1 MFGLAAET
9 DRPKKRTQKH
19 SVKESRRVVI
29 FRKRIKAGNLQR
41 NDDPQQKRYISKTRQ
56 RKIRFKQRSLRSL
69 VAPHVANRCL
79 SRARANRSE
88 TNENL
93 FFAER
98 KPLDS
103 RLVSAQRRGDGSE
116 DTRSR
121 AARPLLKK
129 QNDALSKT
137 ESVSLSINTS
147 KLKITVGPSMLS
159 RLSRFLFIILALP
172 AATIL
177 HAVDSH
183 IDGPFGSDIQPLLEQ
198 YCIKCHGGEKVKGD
212 VDFTTIATDQDV
224 VANFELWELVAD
236 VLAYEE
242 MPPEE
247 AKKRPSNAESQQIQ
261 DWYQKK
267 FVDSI
272 HARPG
277 TLQPRRLSAPEY
289 RNTLRSLFGFDL
301 EVSII
306 KAEQTVIERSLALKL
321 LPTDP
326 PGASGYVNDTHS
338 TPLTTV
344 TWEQYAYL
352 ADRALQELFSFQQ
365 HDKLENLIG
374 QTLPPAFRATDLTPD
389 QAGSLIRNFAPRALR
404 RPVTET
410 SLAPAL
416 SALKDLHGQSLL
428 DATKNELKALL
439 VSPGFIYRGLL
450 FEGEPDKQQAVDSY
464 ELAERLSYFFWE
476 DMPDETL
483 SKSAAN
489 GDLKDPQKLVVQID
503 RMLASPKSRTLS
515 ESFAHQWFGLAD
527 IDDAASDA
535 TTREALRSQALD
547 FLNYLFTENR
557 PVIELIDSKT
567 AFANYLT
574 ASFYPKDKA
583 QLKKYNK
590 PKGIERQ
597 LVPNQRITLEH
608 ATERGGLLTIPGIL
622 AMNRGPVLRGT
633 WMLRKILGERL
644 GEPPANV
651 PAIEKAAPDAYLTF
665 RERFDQH
672 RSDSTCARC
681 HDRIDPLGFAMQHYD
696 DSGAYKLSSTY
707 KAPRKKKEHDDDLE
721 SLDTSGQMPSGETF
735 ANYQEL
741 KSILLTTKRSDIIR
755 NAVEQVLA
763 YALCRKLDPFDRPTV
778 DEIAQTIDE
787 TNGTW
792 RDLFIEVSQSLP
804 FQETYVSAPTQ
815 KTDS

>member
-1 MFGLAAET
+1 MPAPCFRFLLPLLAVTFLQAK
-9 DRPKKRTQKH
+9 D
-19 SVKESRRVVI
+19 VKI
-29 FRKRIKAGNLQR
+29 DGTF
-41 NDDPQQKRYISKTRQ
+41 
-56 RKIRFKQRSLRSL
+56 
-69 VAPHVANRCL
+69 
-79 SRARANRSE
+79 
-88 TNENL
+88 
-93 FFAER
+93 
-98 KPLDS
+98 
-103 RLVSAQRRGDGSE
+103 GSE
-116 DTRSR
+116 
-121 AARPLLKK
+121 
-129 QNDALSKT
+129 
-137 ESVSLSINTS
+137 
-147 KLKITVGPSMLS
+147 
-159 RLSRFLFIILALP
+159 
-172 AATIL
+172 
-177 HAVDSH
+177 
-183 IDGPFGSDIQPLLEQ
+183 IQPLLEQ

-212 VDFTTIATDQDV
+212 VDFTTIATKQDV
-224 VANFELWELVAD
+224 AANFELWELVAD
-236 VLAYEE
+236 VLAFEE

-261 DWYQKK
+261 NWYQKQ
-267 FVDSI
+267 FIESVQ
-272 HARPG
+272 ARPG
-277 TLQPRRLSAPEY
+277 NLQPRRLSAPEY

-306 KAEQTVIERSLALKL
+306 KAEQTVVERSLALKL

-338 TPLTTV
+338 APLTTV
-344 TWEQYAYL
+344 TWELYAYL
-352 ADRALQELFSFQQ
+352 ADRALQKLFSFQQ
-365 HDKLENLIG
+365 PDALEIFVG
-374 QTLPPAFRATDLTPD
+374 EPLPPAFRAADLTPD
-389 QAGSLIRNFAPRALR
+389 QARSLIRNFAPRALR

-410 SLAPAL
+410 TLAPAL
-416 SALKDLHGQSLL
+416 NALKDLNGQTLL

-464 ELAERLSYFFWE
+464 ELAERLSYFLWE

-483 SKSAAN
+483 SKSAAS
-489 GDLKDPQKLVVQID
+489 GDLEDPQKLVAEID

-535 TTREALRSQALD
+535 TNREALRSQAVD
-547 FLNYLFTENR
+547 FLNYLFTEDR

-567 AFANYLT
+567 AFTNYIT
-574 ASFYPKDKA
+574 ASFYPKDRA
-583 QLKKYNK
+583 QLIKYNK

-597 LVPNQRITLEH
+597 LVPNQRITIEH

-644 GEPPANV
+644 RDPPANV
-651 PAIEKAAPDAYLTF
+651 PAIEAKTPDADLTF

-696 DSGAYKLSSTY
+696 NSGAYKLSPSY
-707 KAPRKKKEHDDDLE
+707 KAPIKKKEHDDDLE
-721 SLDTSGQMPSGETF
+721 SLDTSGQLPSGETF
-735 ANYQEL
+735 KNFEEL
-741 KSILLTTKRSDIIR
+741 KSILLSAKRGDIIR

-763 YALCRKLDPFDRPTV
+763 YALCRKLEPHDRPTV
-778 DEIAQTIDE
+778 DQIAQTIDE

-792 RDLFIEVSQSLP
+792 RDLFIEVSESLP
-804 FQETYVSAPTQ
+804 FQETYVSAPSSSLSSTQ
-815 KTDS
+815 PKVALLFPKQSHR